1 MGSAGSLYPHSIK
14 GVVVRSI
21 CYSLLLLALSA
32 VAREHKITS
41 SPSLS
46 SSCRRRRR
54 HVVVTSSSSC
64 RHASPSHSVIA
75 VVVDVVSAV
84 LIGTTA
90 VAAGDPPGWR
100 RRLRRGGAHA
110 RFDKLR
116 LGGGGLSRL
125 LPWPVG
131 GRPRRGSESCR
142 CLWRG
147 VVNGRVVAGAFFLHK
162 AEL

>member
-1 MGSAGSLYPHSIK
+1 MTIALPVTPPPIPPPPSPPPPPPPCPPHVVT
-14 GVVVRSI
+14 VVV
-21 CYSLLLLALSA
+21 
-32 VAREHKITS
+32 VVM
-41 SPSLS
+41 S
-46 SSCRRRRR
+46 SSSSRRR
-54 HVVVTSSSSC
+54 HVVVVMSSC
-64 RHASPSHSVIA
+64 RHASPSHFVIA

-84 LIGTTA
+84 LIGITA

-116 LGGGGLSRL
+116 LGGGGLSGL

-147 VVNGRVVAGAFFLHK
+147 VVNGRVVAGGFFCTK
-162 AEL
+162 PSCD